1 MTVVFILDNSIT
13 RFRGNNVSLESLDII
28 SQSQSPPALPRDD
41 KKRLPR
47 PHEKR
52 WGIWEGNGAGRRP
65 VQSASNRGDTSVL
78 SEGFVMNNL
87 DPNTAK
93 YMINARMTADGVVD
107 KPDVVGAVFGQTEGL
122 LGEELDLRDLQKSG
136 RIGRIEVDV
145 TSKGGKSEGTV
156 RMSSSLDRVET
167 AILASAL
174 ETIERVGP
182 CKATLKITGIEDVRV
197 KRREQVVERAKELLS
212 EMMKQSKSTSTDLA
226 DSIKESVQ
234 VEEIISY
241 GPDKSPAGPA
251 VKTSDSIIVVEGRS
265 DVLNLLRS
273 GIKNAI
279 AVEGTN
285 VPKTVQELTK
295 LKTSIAFVD
304 GDRGGELILRELF
317 QVADIDYVARAPSA
331 HEVEELSGKQIMK
344 CLRNKVPADQYMEMS
359 GITVN
364 GSDDS
369 GRKQVRSPPKDE
381 EKEHRES
388 RESNGRE
395 TRNGRKREEPDRRE
409 RFNVSARDKFIKE
422 GEKHKE
428 LRAPAEPKEE
438 AVKEE
443 KAAPAEEK
451 ETKPRAKKAEP
462 KRSKVLSP
470 EQEKYRDMLLDLSST
485 KNAKMLDANNEIV
498 SEVAVKGL
506 HDAIKTG
513 PEGVVTIVFDGVV
526 SQRIVDVCSEKNI
539 STIVGTRK
547 GSVSKMPA
555 GITIWT
561 KEDLY

>member
-1 MTVVFILDNSIT
+1 
-13 RFRGNNVSLESLDII
+13 
-28 SQSQSPPALPRDD
+28 
-41 KKRLPR
+41 
-47 PHEKR
+47 
-52 WGIWEGNGAGRRP
+52 
-65 VQSASNRGDTSVL
+65 
-78 SEGFVMNNL
+78 MNNI

-145 TSKGGKSEGTV
+145 TSKGGRSEGTV

-182 CKATLKITGIEDVRV
+182 CKATIKITGIEDVRV
-197 KRREQVVERAKELLS
+197 KRREQVVERAKELLN
-212 EMMKQSKSTSTDLA
+212 EMIKQSKSTSTDLA

-241 GPDKSPAGPA
+241 GPDKCPAGPA
-251 VKTSDSIIVVEGRS
+251 VRTSDSVIIVEGRS

-285 VPKTVQELTK
+285 VPKTVQELSK
-295 LKTSIAFVD
+295 LKTTIAFVD

-344 CLRNKVPADQYMEMS
+344 CLRNKVPGDQYMEMS
-359 GITVN
+359 GFTN
-364 GSDDS
+364 GSGDES
-369 GRKQVRSPPKDE
+369 SAKRQNRNSKTDE
-381 EKEHRES
+381 EREPKEIREP
-388 RESNGRE
+388 RENRE
-395 TRNGRKREEPDRRE
+395 TREPREPREGRNGRKRDEPKREE

-438 AVKEE
+438 TSEEPATEPAE
-443 KAAPAEEK
+443 KAKAEPAEER
-451 ETKPRAKKAEP
+451 ESKPRGRKTEGKRP
-462 KRSKVLSP
+462 KMLSP
-470 EQEKYRDMLLDLSST
+470 EQEKYRDMLLELSST
-485 KNAKMLDANNEIV
+485 KNAKMLDTNNEIV
-498 SEVAVKGL
+498 AEVAVKGL

>member
-1 MTVVFILDNSIT
+1 
-13 RFRGNNVSLESLDII
+13 
-28 SQSQSPPALPRDD
+28 
-41 KKRLPR
+41 
-47 PHEKR
+47 
-52 WGIWEGNGAGRRP
+52 
-65 VQSASNRGDTSVL
+65 
-78 SEGFVMNNL
+78 MNNI
-87 DPNTAK
+87 DPNTTK
-93 YMINARMTADGVVD
+93 YMINAKMTADGVVD

-145 TSKGGKSEGTV
+145 TSKSGRSEGTV

-182 CKATLKITGIEDVRV
+182 CKATIKITGIEDVRV
-197 KRREQVVERAKELLS
+197 KRREQVVERAKELLN
-212 EMMKQSKSTSTDLA
+212 EMIKQSKSTSTDLA

-241 GPDKSPAGPA
+241 GPDKCPAGPA
-251 VKTSDSIIVVEGRS
+251 VKTSDSIIIVEGRS

-285 VPKTVQELTK
+285 VPKTVQDLSK
-295 LKTSIAFVD
+295 LKTTIAFVD

-344 CLRNKVPADQYMEMS
+344 CLRNKVPGDQYMEMS
-359 GITVN
+359 GFTN
-364 GSDDS
+364 GSGDENS
-369 GRKQVRSPPKDE
+369 GKRQSRTSKTDE
-381 EKEHRES
+381 EREPKEVREPRES
-388 RESNGRE
+388 REPRE
-395 TRNGRKREEPDRRE
+395 PRESREGGRNGRKREEPERRE
-409 RFNVSARDKFIKE
+409 RFNVGAREKFIKE

-428 LRAPAEPKEE
+428 LRAPAEPKDETAPE
-438 AVKEE
+438 PVAENVK
-443 KAAPAEEK
+443 KA
-451 ETKPRAKKAEP
+451 KAEP
-462 KRSKVLSP
+462 VEEKDSKPRGRKPEGKRPKMLSP
-470 EQEKYRDMLLDLSST
+470 EQEKYRDMLLELSST
-485 KNAKMLDANNEIV
+485 KNAKMLDTNNEIV
-498 SEVAVKGL
+498 AEVAVKGL